1 MKNKELFQGVIAS
14 FFASS
19 SAMIFILL
27 YFSEGP
33 IEEAV
38 SSLLKQKKLGGLISM
53 SALVNLPLFF
63 LGMHKRK
70 TNFAKGVMIT
80 SIIIVLIVAILKII

>member
-1 MKNKELFQGVIAS
+1 MKNKELYQGIIAS

-19 SAMIFILL
+19 SAIIFILL
-27 YFSEGP
+27 YFSEDP
-33 IEEAV
+33 IEEAI
-38 SSLLKQKKLGGLISM
+38 SSLFQQKKLGGLISM
-53 SALVNLPLFF
+53 GALINLPLFF

-80 SIIIVLIVAILKII
+80 SIVIVLMVATLKII

>member
-1 MKNKELFQGVIAS
+1 MRNKELFQGVIAS

-33 IEEAV
+33 IEDAIV
-38 SSLLKQKKLGGLISM
+38 SLLQQKKLGGLISIG
-53 SALVNLPLFF
+53 ALINLPLFF

-80 SIIIVLIVAILKII
+80 SIIIVMMVAILKII

>member
-38 SSLLKQKKLGGLISM
+38 SSLFQQKKVGGLISM
-53 SALVNLPLFF
+53 SALVHLPLFF

>member
-1 MKNKELFQGVIAS
+1 MNKKELYQGIIAS
-14 FFASS
+14 VLASTS
-19 SAMIFILL
+19 VTIFILL

-33 IEEAV
+33 IEDAIV
-38 SSLLKQKKLGGLISM
+38 SLFQQKKLGGLISIG
-53 SALVNLPLFF
+53 ALINLPLFF

-80 SIIIVLIVAILKII
+80 SIIIVMMVAILKII

>member
-1 MKNKELFQGVIAS
+1 LKNKELYRGIVAS

-19 SAMIFILL
+19 SAVIFILL

-33 IEEAV
+33 IEDAI
-38 SSLLKQKKLGGLISM
+38 SSLLRQKKLGGLISLG
-53 SALVNLPLFF
+53 ALINLPLFF
-63 LGMHKRK
+63 LGMRKRK

-80 SIIIVLIVAILKII
+80 SVVIVLVVATLKIF

>member
-1 MKNKELFQGVIAS
+1 MRNKELFQGVIAS

-33 IEEAV
+33 IEDAIV
-38 SSLLKQKKLGGLISM
+38 SLFQQKKLGGLISIG
-53 SALVNLPLFF
+53 ALINLPLFF

-70 TNFAKGVMIT
+70 TNFAKGVLIT
-80 SIIIVLIVAILKII
+80 SIVIVMMVAILKII

>member
-1 MKNKELFQGVIAS
+1 LINKELSYGVISS

-19 SAMIFILL
+19 SAMIFIIL

-33 IEEAV
+33 IENAI
-38 SSLLKQKKLGGLISM
+38 SSLFQQGKLGGLVSM
-53 SALVNLPLFF
+53 SALINLPLFF
-63 LGMHKRK
+63 LGMHRRK

-80 SIIIVLIVAILKII
+80 SILIVFIVAILKII